1 MDAMTSTKPSARR
14 RLLDAAA
21 ELFYAE
27 GVQSVGIDR
36 VIERAGVAKAS
47 LYHSFRSKDELVG
60 AYLAERG
67 ESVFGRIDD
76 RVAGYDTPRD
86 RLLAVFETQAA
97 SIRRASYHGCP
108 FAAAASE
115 AKPDSLTR
123 EQVDLYRARLRA
135 RLTELSTATG
145 VVDPASLALQLHFL
159 YDGAAQSARL
169 DEDREAG
176 ARTVYA
182 TAVVLV
188 DQAISAA

>member
-1 MDAMTSTKPSARR
+1 MEAMISTKPSARR

-67 ESVFGRIDD
+67 ESILGRMDD
-76 RVAGYDTPRD
+76 RVAGYDTPRE

-115 AKPDSLTR
+115 AKSDSLTQ
-123 EQVDLYRARLRA
+123 EQVDLYRSRLRG

-145 VVDPASLALQLHFL
+145 VCDPAALALQLHFL

-169 DEDREAG
+169 DDDREAA
-176 ARTVYA
+176 ARAVYA
-182 TAVVLV
+182 AAAALV